1 MPAVG
6 YARLREQ
13 LNLGTLPVTRP
24 AVVRPV
30 TRIDAMAEELSIPAR
45 SAPGDGLIEQILFA
59 LKHEGT
65 DLAQLAAIC
74 AHVPGGD
81 LLAALRAQPT
91 GGYLRKL
98 CYLWERFTGQPLED
112 LPPEVGGTAY
122 PLFDPQKYLT
132 APGTR
137 DSRWRIDFNGLGD
150 FDHCPTVRLTPE
162 IQQCLA
168 RDPLGDAMDYL
179 KSFAP
184 TQLERVLGWA
194 YLSETRSSY
203 ALEGEAPGGNKAE
216 AFAQV
221 LRHAH
226 VPHDLTEEYLA
237 GLQNVVM
244 PNAFSREASFRT
256 RQNYLAN
263 SVPGAAGVTYVP
275 PPQDEVLS
283 LMRGIDR
290 LANGK
295 LGPAI
300 PPLVRATLV
309 SFGFVF
315 VHPFLDGNGRLSRFL
330 AHYTLCQS
338 GALPNGHILPL
349 SIAMKR
355 NEAGYLAAL
364 TSFSRPARELWNVTW
379 LDGDEFQFEF
389 RGHPAIYHYWDA
401 TDSVRFMYRMADE
414 TLRHDLHGE
423 VEFLTAYD
431 ATIRAVDERFD
442 VPGSTLSK
450 LIRMAWSNGCTI
462 SQNRRRQFEGIVQ
475 PEVFDFIETRL
486 REFRNPS
493 GPAGRK

>member
-1 MPAVG
+1 MPMVG
-6 YARLREQ
+6 YAWLRER

-30 TRIDAMAEELSIPAR
+30 TRIEAIAEELSVPAR
-45 SAPGDGLIEQILFA
+45 SAPGDGLIQQILFA

-74 AHVPGGD
+74 PRVPGGD

-98 CYLWERFTGQPLED
+98 CYLWERFTGQRLED

-132 APGTR
+132 VPGTR
-137 DSRWRIDFNGLGD
+137 DSRWRIDFNGPGD
-150 FDHCPTVRLTPE
+150 FDHCPMVRLTPE
-162 IQQCLA
+162 IRQCLA

-216 AFAQV
+216 AFAEL

-226 VPHDLTEEYLA
+226 VPHDLTEEYLT

-256 RQNYLAN
+256 RQNYLTD

-275 PPQDEVLS
+275 PPREEIQS
-283 LMRGIDR
+283 LVTSIDR

-295 LGPAI
+295 LCPAL

-330 AHYTLCQS
+330 AHYALCQS

-364 TSFSRPARELWNVTW
+364 TSFSRPARGLWRVTW
-379 LDGDEFQFEF
+379 IDGDEFRFEF
-389 RGHPAIYHYWDA
+389 RGHPAIYRYWDA
-401 TDSVRFMYRMADE
+401 TESVRFMYRMADE

-423 VEFLTAYD
+423 AEFLMAYD

-462 SQNRRRQFEGIVQ
+462 SQNRRKQFEGVVQ
-475 PEVFDFIETRL
+475 PEVFDFIEARL
-486 REFRNPS
+486 REFRN
-493 GPAGRK
+493 GARQ

>member
-1 MPAVG
+1 MPTVG
-6 YARLREQ
+6 YAWLREQ
-13 LNLGTLPVTRP
+13 LHLGTLPVARP

-30 TRIDAMAEELSIPAR
+30 TRIQPMGEELSIPSRA
-45 SAPGDGLIEQILFA
+45 APGHGIIEHLLFA

-74 AHVPGGD
+74 PRVPGGD
-81 LLAALRAQPT
+81 LLAALRAQPA

-98 CYLWERFTGQPLED
+98 CYLWERFTGQRLED

-122 PLFDPQKYLT
+122 PLFDPDKYLT
-132 APGTR
+132 VPGTR
-137 DSRWRIDFNGLGD
+137 DLRWRIDFNGLGD

-162 IQQCLA
+162 IQQWLA

-216 AFAQV
+216 AFAEL

-226 VPHDLTEEYLA
+226 VPHDLTEEYLTA
-237 GLQNVVM
+237 LQNVVM
-244 PNAFSREASFRT
+244 SNAFSREASFRT
-256 RQNYLAN
+256 RQNYLTN

-283 LMRGIDR
+283 LMAGMDR

-295 LGPAI
+295 LCPGL

-355 NEAGYLAAL
+355 NEVDYLAAL
-364 TSFSRPARELWNVTW
+364 TSFSKPARELWSVTW
-379 LDGDEFQFEF
+379 IDGDDFQFEF
-389 RGHPAIYHYWDA
+389 RGHPAIYRYWDA
-401 TDSVRFMYRMADE
+401 TDSVRFMYRMAEE
-414 TLRHDLHGE
+414 TLRNDLQGE
-423 VEFLTAYD
+423 AEFLVAYD
-431 ATIRAVDERFD
+431 ATMRAVDERFD

-450 LIRMAWSNGCTI
+450 LIRMAWSNGGAI
-462 SQNRRRQFEGIVQ
+462 SQNRRRQFEGRVQ
-475 PEVFDFIETRL
+475 PEVLDLIEATL
-486 REFRNPS
+486 RDQRRSVEQS
-493 GPAGRK
+493 HQ